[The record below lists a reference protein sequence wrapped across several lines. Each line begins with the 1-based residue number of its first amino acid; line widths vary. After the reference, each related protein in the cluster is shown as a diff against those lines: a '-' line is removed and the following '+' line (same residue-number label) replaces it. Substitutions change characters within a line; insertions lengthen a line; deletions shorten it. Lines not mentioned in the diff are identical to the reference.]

1 MTIVSKTDSQKDDH
15 LSLPLEIDD
24 GRWNKVFSHMLVVLS
39 LLCITLLILAF
50 FAPIR
55 EIVVARGQITP
66 VGDLIEVQH
75 LEGGIV
81 SKIESREG
89 DYVKE
94 GDLLI
99 TMDAA
104 DVNTQHQQSVAKR
117 NWLLL
122 ERVRLVALLKD
133 QKPDF
138 GSVLQNEI
146 DFQNQMANFD
156 AAVKANNAEVQT
168 AELKIAQ
175 RNSELVVLK
184 ADQHKYTSDEEI
196 YRRRLEK
203 MELLFSKGFLTRQ
216 KLDDVKLKYQE
227 SHWNRIRTLSEL
239 EVARKKL
246 SESESALEKLIANQ
260 RKEWFDE
267 LNSVEEE
274 ISLLDEAIK
283 NYSKKITRQLVHA
296 PADGIVHAMAVK
308 NSGQVIDQGEIVAM
322 IVPESSKVEAHIRLA
337 PEHIGHVNKGMSAK
351 VILTTYDSETYG
363 SAKGEISLLSPTT
376 SLDQNGEPY
385 YSAVI
390 QLDSHYLEIGDTQVP
405 ILPGMVADAEIQA
418 GSKSL
423 MRYLLKPVY
432 RSVGRAFSER

>member
-1 MTIVSKTDSQKDDH
+1 MTITSKTDSQKDDH

-24 GRWNKVFSHMLVVLS
+24 GRWNKVFSHLLVVLS

-55 EIVVARGQITP
+55 EIVVARGKITP

-81 SKIESREG
+81 SKIDAKEG
-89 DYVKE
+89 DRVKK

-122 ERVRLVALLKD
+122 ERVRLVALLEGRE
-133 QKPDF
+133 PDF
-138 GSVLQNEI
+138 GAVSENEI
-146 DFQNQMANFD
+146 GIQNQLANFT
-156 AAVKANNAEVQT
+156 AAAKANDADIQT

-175 RNSELVVLK
+175 RNSELVVLETDK
-184 ADQHKYTSDEEI
+184 HKYTSNQEI
-196 YRRRLEK
+196 HRQRLQV
-203 MELLFSKGFLTRQ
+203 MERLHAKGFLTRQ
-216 KLDDVKLKYQE
+216 KLDETKLKYQE
-227 SHWNRIRTLSEL
+227 AHWSRLRALSEL
-239 EVARKKL
+239 EVARKRL
-246 SESESALEKLIANQ
+246 SESESGLEKLIANQ
-260 RKEWFDE
+260 RKEWFDA
-267 LNSVEEE
+267 LNAVEEE
-274 ISLLDEAIK
+274 ISILDEAIK
-283 NYSKKITRQLVHA
+283 NYSKIITRQFVHS

-308 NSGQVIDQGEIVAM
+308 NSGQVIGQGEIVTM
-322 IVPESSKVEAHIRLA
+322 IVPESNKVEAHIRLA
-337 PEHIGHVNKGMSAK
+337 PEHIGHVNTGMPAK

-363 SAKGEISLLSPTT
+363 SAKGKISLVSPTT
-376 SLDQNGEPY
+376 SLDEAGEPF
-385 YSAVI
+385 YSATI
-390 QLDSHYLEIGDTQVP
+390 QLDTHYLKTGNTQVP